1 MMPKSVKR
9 FSDDVMLYLFD
20 LEPGEIRLMGSKM
33 AVRDLPR
40 QKTRGWA
47 GLGKER
53 RCISREKRRAVKDGS
68 PFRQCVVGST
78 PDDGYFDTSW
88 PK

>member
-9 FSDDVMLYLFD
+9 FSDDIMLYLFD

-33 AVRDLPR
+33 AVRDPPQ

-47 GLGKER
+47 ALVRNVGAYHAKNGEPSKMAR
-53 RCISREKRRAVKDGS
+53 RL
-68 PFRQCVVGST
+68 
-78 PDDGYFDTSW
+78 
-88 PK
+88 